1 MELFN
6 DYGNF
11 QIYGFWSKEV
21 STLVDKI
28 NSYHGKSYATQHDMV
43 LKFVNDAIFQGK
55 GEFNK
60 EFRKKG
66 KTYPDLKISGKKI
79 EKGIEIVELRVRT
92 NQLKYLR
99 HELKKREKIFSTSDW
114 LYFTYFL
121 QVRLKKEGKGL
132 IDRTCIYYV
141 VIIILSRKS
150 LLIPIDK
157 LAAEIQMGTRDFT
170 KKLAEKSGIDWEK
183 EELLGVENMIKV
195 ADLERKVRVLKG
207 ELKENKKIIE
217 DKDKKLEE
225 KDNEIERLK
234 AQLKDK

>member
-1 MELFN
+1 MEKKYV
-6 DYGNF
+6 DIERHDNF
-11 QIYGFWSKEV
+11 VHRG
-21 STLVDKI
+21 
-28 NSYHGKSYATQHDMV
+28 
-43 LKFVNDAIFQGK
+43 
-55 GEFNK
+55 
-60 EFRKKG
+60 
-66 KTYPDLKISGKKI
+66 
-79 EKGIEIVELRVRT
+79 
-92 NQLKYLR
+92 
-99 HELKKREKIFSTSDW
+99 
-114 LYFTYFL
+114 
-121 QVRLKKEGKGL
+121 LKKEGKGL

-225 KDNEIERLK
+225 KDKKLEEKDNEIERLK